1 MRSSVKKR
9 PTIVCRRGV
18 WRGLE
23 LSIKS
28 LPLRNKKP
36 DDENHPVFLYPPTTV
51 ASSACIR
58 EEGDTKK
65 GCASTRFCVA
75 RAPAASGEGMP
86 EAKSQRQRGVNA
98 QPVRVSTIPAPAWSE
113 CTVRQSRIIPPSEA
127 SLQALICTTD
137 SL

>member
-1 MRSSVKKR
+1 MRSSVKKC
-9 PTIVCRRGV
+9 PTIVYRRGA

-65 GCASTRFCVA
+65 RVRQHPVLCCKGPR
-75 RAPAASGEGMP
+75 GE
-86 EAKSQRQRGVNA
+86 RGGNA
-98 QPVRVSTIPAPAWSE
+98 QPVRASTIPVIGVE
-113 CTVRQSRIIPPSEA
+113 CTAAAFPKSVAHPIRPRQHSGAHPLRYS
-127 SLQALICTTD
+127 
-137 SL
+137 